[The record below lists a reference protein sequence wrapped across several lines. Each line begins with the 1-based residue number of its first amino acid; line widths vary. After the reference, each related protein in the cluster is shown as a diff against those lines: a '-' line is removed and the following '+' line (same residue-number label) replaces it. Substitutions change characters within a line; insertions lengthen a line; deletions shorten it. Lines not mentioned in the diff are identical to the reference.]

1 MRVVWFTLGEGEL
14 VPREECEM
22 NLILVN
28 LAGLVLIG
36 LIVWWFWLSKPKA
49 QRAASG
55 VIDVI
60 VEGGV
65 YAPARIEVAAGQPV
79 TLRFLRKEPS
89 PYAEKVLF
97 DDLGIT
103 ADLPIGQP
111 VELTVTPKA
120 AGEYAF
126 TCQMQM
132 YRGTL
137 VVR

>member
-1 MRVVWFTLGEGEL
+1 MTTA
-14 VPREECEM
+14 
-22 NLILVN
+22 LVN
-28 LAGLVLIG
+28 IAGLVLVG

-49 QRAASG
+49 QRVASG

-60 VEGGV
+60 VDGGV
-65 YAPARIEVAAGQPV
+65 YTPARIEIAAGQPV
-79 TLRFLRKEPS
+79 TLRFLRKDPS
-89 PYAEKVLF
+89 PCAEKVLF
-97 DDLGIT
+97 DDLGIA

-111 VELTVTPKA
+111 VELTVTPKVS
-120 AGEYAF
+120 GEYAF